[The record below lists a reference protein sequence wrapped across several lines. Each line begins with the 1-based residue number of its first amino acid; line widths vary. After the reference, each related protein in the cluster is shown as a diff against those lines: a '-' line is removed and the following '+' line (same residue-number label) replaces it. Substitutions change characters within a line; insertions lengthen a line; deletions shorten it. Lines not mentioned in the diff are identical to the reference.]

1 LLTTIAILA
10 IGCASATHQSL
21 IGMVGGFYPTVI
33 RGNGVGYATGM
44 GRFGAILGP
53 IIAGYLLSRF
63 PLHYALFF
71 IAAPDLVV
79 AAACI
84 ALDRCA
90 RWDSPSNASRAVL
103 AADVSQGLR

>member
-1 LLTTIAILA
+1 
-10 IGCASATHQSL
+10 
-21 IGMVGGFYPTVI
+21 MGGFYPTVV

-53 IIAGYLLSRF
+53 IVAGYLLSKF

-79 AAACI
+79 DATIGHAV
-84 ALDRCA
+84 
-90 RWDSPSNASRAVL
+90 DSSATMMTP
-103 AADVSQGLR
+103 G

>member
-1 LLTTIAILA
+1 MIAILA
-10 IGCASATHQSL
+10 VACASATHQSL
-21 IGMVGGFYPTVI
+21 IGIVGGFYPTII

-44 GRFGAILGP
+44 GRFGAMLGP
-53 IIAGYLLSRF
+53 VIAGYLLAKF

-90 RWDSPSNASRAVL
+90 RKHASVAASPRAFGAERL
-103 AADVSQGLR
+103 RVS

>member
-1 LLTTIAILA
+1 
-10 IGCASATHQSL
+10 
-21 IGMVGGFYPTVI
+21 
-33 RGNGVGYATGM
+33 M

-90 RWDSPSNASRAVL
+90 RSDSPADASPAVL
-103 AADVSQGLR
+103 AANTSQGLR